1 MLPPRVT
8 RLVVS
13 LLSPLVLGLVVL
25 LPRLVLR
32 AEFLGLL
39 AMLLLVFLEGGE
51 ARGLLVLHMMLQ
63 LLLIE

>member
-39 AMLLLVFLEGGE
+39 AMLLLVFLEGG
-51 ARGLLVLHMMLQ
+51 
-63 LLLIE
+63 